1 MKARSLNTLVIVAV
15 LVSGGHA
22 PAAGEIAPQFDHDH
36 VASELFWRELHP
48 AGGWTLLCG
57 EHFGADQ
64 RTGAGASVGID
75 HAYQVAAMVKAL
87 GCGDRAQC
95 RARLGARFARME
107 SDLHNLYPEPLEL
120 VTYRINRVYGNVAG
134 EDWRFDNCDIEWRN
148 GVLEPRPL
156 ARGNIARAVLY
167 MRATYE
173 LPLDDA
179 TLELMKAWN
188 REDPPSKQEL
198 ERNAAIER
206 IQGRRNAFID
216 KPELVENLRN
226 LRR

>member
-1 MKARSLNTLVIVAV
+1 
-15 LVSGGHA
+15 
-22 PAAGEIAPQFDHDH
+22 
-36 VASELFWRELHP
+36 
-48 AGGWTLLCG
+48 
-57 EHFGADQ
+57 
-64 RTGAGASVGID
+64 
-75 HAYQVAAMVKAL
+75 
-87 GCGDRAQC
+87 
-95 RARLGARFARME
+95 
-107 SDLHNLYPEPLEL
+107 
-120 VTYRINRVYGNVAG
+120 
-134 EDWRFDNCDIEWRN
+134 
-148 GVLEPRPL
+148 
-156 ARGNIARAVLY
+156 